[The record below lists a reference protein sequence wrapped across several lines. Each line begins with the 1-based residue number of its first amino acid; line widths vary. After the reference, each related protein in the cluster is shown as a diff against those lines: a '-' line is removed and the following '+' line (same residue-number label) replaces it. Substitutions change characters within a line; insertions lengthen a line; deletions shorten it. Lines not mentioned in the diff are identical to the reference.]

1 MVNIV
6 LFAGN
11 DLCRCMFSDIAR
23 LDNWEAIEDLIYTKS
38 KILKLIFRIHTS
50 VKVNNIINLP
60 FKSIWV
66 NRFNP
71 LRRYPFK
78 KGTKY
83 HVLLIN
89 PVFEKY
95 NLYDFV
101 NLQKRYDVKYTLV
114 MIDTL
119 NTKSGRVVLE
129 SLKLLKYDNI
139 YTFDLLDSIKYG
151 FHYTNSM
158 YSMRTNV
165 SETAMKSDIYF
176 IGRDKGRKD
185 FLIDLFNILSDNGCV
200 CDFTINGVEKNAV
213 VQGVKT
219 GRGILYNQVI
229 QEIQSTNCILEVI
242 QQGQNGVTLRYYEAV
257 CYNKKLLTNNADIVN
272 YPFYNPEYMKVFTK
286 LEDIDVKW
294 IKEQVDVNYK
304 YNGEYSPI
312 NLVLEGKEH
321 D

>member
-1 MVNIV
+1 
-6 LFAGN
+6 
-11 DLCRCMFSDIAR
+11 
-23 LDNWEAIEDLIYTKS
+23 
-38 KILKLIFRIHTS
+38 
-50 VKVNNIINLP
+50 
-60 FKSIWV
+60 
-66 NRFNP
+66 
-71 LRRYPFK
+71 
-78 KGTKY
+78 
-83 HVLLIN
+83 
-89 PVFEKY
+89 
-95 NLYDFV
+95 
-101 NLQKRYDVKYTLV
+101 
-114 MIDTL
+114 
-119 NTKSGRVVLE
+119 
-129 SLKLLKYDNI
+129 
-139 YTFDLLDSIKYG
+139 
-151 FHYTNSM
+151 
-158 YSMRTNV
+158 MRTNV
-165 SETAMKSDIYF
+165 SETATKSDIYF

-312 NLVLEGKEH
+312 NLVLEGK
-321 D
+321 